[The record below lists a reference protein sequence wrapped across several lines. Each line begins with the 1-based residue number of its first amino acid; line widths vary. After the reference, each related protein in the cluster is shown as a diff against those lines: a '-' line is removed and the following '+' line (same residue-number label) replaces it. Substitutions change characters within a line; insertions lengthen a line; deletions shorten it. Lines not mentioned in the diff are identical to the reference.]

1 MTMWYNRSMEG
12 VDFMANSSLIQVRTS
27 EEDKMRAAEIL
38 DNLGTNLSSV
48 INMLLKQIIITESIP
63 FEISM
68 RHQTALTKEEMTRE
82 VDATMRLEGLFLD
95 ESDRTRLVDYANGKM
110 TGDEAR
116 AQILK
121 ELGIGNE

>member
-1 MTMWYNRSMEG
+1 
-12 VDFMANSSLIQVRTS
+12 MANSSLIQVRTS

>member
-1 MTMWYNRSMEG
+1 
-12 VDFMANSSLIQVRTS
+12 MANSSLIQVRAS
-27 EEDKMRAAEIL
+27 EEDKKRAAEIL

-68 RHQTALTKEEMTRE
+68 RHQPVLTKEEMVRE
-82 VDATMRLEGLFLD
+82 VDATMRLEGLVLD
-95 ESDRTRLVDYANGKM
+95 ESDRKRLWDYAEGKI

-116 AQILK
+116 AQVLK
-121 ELGIGNE
+121 ELGLCNG

>member
-1 MTMWYNRSMEG
+1 
-12 VDFMANSSLIQVRTS
+12 MANSSLIQVRAS
-27 EEDKMRAAEIL
+27 EEDKKRATEIL

-68 RHQTALTKEEMTRE
+68 NHAPALTKEEMVRE
-82 VDATMRLEGLFLD
+82 VDATMRLEGLSLD
-95 ESDRTRLVDYANGKM
+95 GYDQKRLTDYAAGKI

-121 ELGIGNE
+121 ELELSNE